1 MKKTL
6 VCIAAALLLCGC
18 TTSAIKLSPP
28 LPDQKSSAG
37 HPVAANV
44 QGVINGAYLF
54 YFIPLWSG
62 FPWAPNERDYETFKN
77 FVTPQYM
84 IRMMEYYRDRHKYKK
99 VEDLEIKESSS
110 GAWGLWIVWRRSVSG
125 RAVMVGEK

>member
-1 MKKTL
+1 MKKAFL
-6 VCIAAALLLCGC
+6 GAALAFFLCGC
-18 TTSAIKLSPP
+18 TTSAIKVSAP
-28 LPDQKSSAG
+28 LPDQMSSAG

-84 IRMMEYYRDRHKYKK
+84 IRMMEHYRDRHKYRA
-99 VEDLEIKESSS
+99 VEDLEIRESAT
-110 GAWGLWIVWRRSVSG
+110 GAWGLWIVWRRSVTG
-125 RAVMVGEK
+125 RAVMVGKK